1 MQQKVQFLWDDVSN
15 QFNYHQGIEEKNIL
29 YLTYMIINQLKST
42 ENLFIIFKQKKVVNF
57 RFDWENDRLNPT
69 FERTQW
75 LFTFEDTPFRD

>member
-1 MQQKVQFLWDDVSN
+1 M
-15 QFNYHQGIEEKNIL
+15 IL
-29 YLTYMIINQLKST
+29 NQLKST
-42 ENLFIIFKQKKVVNF
+42 ENLFIILKHKKVVNF